1 MIPRISLRQALADP
15 ALLGG
20 VLDGESWKPW
30 RTLLI
35 AAMGEDLTQDER
47 PVFKKFTGRDREP
60 GRRVEEFV
68 GIKGR
73 RAGGSYAGGKVVIP
87 YLAGL
92 CQRPS
97 LVRGERGVLLCVAAD
112 QRQADVILD
121 YADASFRA
129 SPVLSRLIEA
139 RTQREL
145 RLNNGIDIEVR
156 AADYRRLRGLTF
168 IAVIADEV
176 AFWSSDYSANPDDE
190 ILNAVRP
197 GLATTGG
204 PLFMISSPYA
214 RRGELWRVFQKH
226 YGGAGDP
233 LILVAKGSSR
243 EFNATLPQGVVDR
256 AYERDAAA
264 ASAEYGAEFRRDIK
278 SFVSIEAVTACISR
292 AVYERAPQ
300 RGVIYSAFVDPSGGS
315 ADAMTLAIGHR
326 DHTRQAA
333 VIDALREVTPPF
345 SPEQTVEQFASLLRT
360 YECSTVVGDKFA
372 GDWPV
377 EAFRKFGVRYEQSA
391 APKSDLYRDLLAS
404 LNSQR
409 VDLLDHPK
417 IISQLCMLERR
428 TSRGGRDS
436 IDHPPGGHDDVANV
450 IAGVAAAL
458 TADPGAAYLEFCRRF
473 NGSTDAD
480 PDGVEAWQRL
490 RTYAY
495 VTSGGRTILW

>member
-1 MIPRISLRQALADP
+1 M
-15 ALLGG
+15 
-20 VLDGESWKPW
+20 
-30 RTLLI
+30 
-35 AAMGEDLTQDER
+35 
-47 PVFKKFTGRDREP
+47 
-60 GRRVEEFV
+60 
-68 GIKGR
+68 
-73 RAGGSYAGGKVVIP
+73 
-87 YLAGL
+87 AGL
-92 CQRPS
+92 AS
-97 LVRGERGVLLCVAAD
+97 LALSPAA
-112 QRQADVILD
+112 
-121 YADASFRA
+121 RA
-129 SPVLSRLIEA
+129 KSR
-139 RTQREL
+139 
-145 RLNNGIDIEVR
+145 
-156 AADYRRLRGLTF
+156 
-168 IAVIADEV
+168 
-176 AFWSSDYSANPDDE
+176 
-190 ILNAVRP
+190 
-197 GLATTGG
+197 
-204 PLFMISSPYA
+204 
-214 RRGELWRVFQKH
+214 RVFQKH

-264 ASAEYGAEFRRDIK
+264 ASAEYGAEFRRDIVVRQHRGRDRLHEPRRLRAGAAARCHLQRLRR
-278 SFVSIEAVTACISR
+278 SFWR
-292 AVYERAPQ
+292 Q
-300 RGVIYSAFVDPSGGS
+300 RRCD
-315 ADAMTLAIGHR
+315 DAGHGHR

-480 PDGVEAWQRL
+480 PDGIEAWQRL
-490 RTYAY
+490 ALRL
-495 VTSGGRTILW
+495 RD